1 MTVRSKPFTYPLVT
15 SVLIHMAGLASA
27 PRLIQLS
34 DQSLASELIPIE
46 VVTAAPTL
54 APPSPPP
61 HKEVAKPRAPENITP
76 PRIIE
81 RPQIRL
87 AAPISTLPPIEEPVP
102 SSPVHAP
109 MEYPREAKQLLP
121 GPPPAP
127 ETATL
132 AKPEPGP
139 LLPLP
144 AIKAEEPRGN
154 VLGLTAR
161 AQGEPVPP
169 AEGGEAG
176 SGSLSAKGDIAV
188 LPGIGSEGGSGG
200 AGRSGLGLDR
210 NGIGEQ
216 VAGINPGAGGQGP
229 GGGAGGPIRL
239 ARPRGGYQ
247 TRPRYPESARREG
260 IEGITFLKFEIRADG
275 TVGKALVE
283 RSAGH
288 RDLDLAAIEAVKL
301 WRFDPA
307 RRGNQ
312 PIAAWVTL
320 PVRFEL
326 R

>member
-81 RPQIRL
+81 RPKIRL
-87 AAPISTLPPIEEPVP
+87 AAPISTLQPIEEPLP
-102 SSPVHAP
+102 SSPVQVP

-144 AIKAEEPRGN
+144 AINAEGHRGN
-154 VLGLTAR
+154 VLGPTAQ
-161 AQGEPVPP
+161 AQRNIAVPV
-169 AEGGEAG
+169 AGGEAG
-176 SGSLSAKGDIAV
+176 TGSLYANGDVPVI
-188 LPGIGSEGGSGG
+188 PGTGGGGGSGG
-200 AGRSGLGLDR
+200 VGRSGLGLGKTD
-210 NGIGEQ
+210 NGAK
-216 VAGINPGAGGQGP
+216 VAGINPGFGGEGS
-229 GGGAGGPIRL
+229 GGGAGGSIRI

-247 TRPRYPESARREG
+247 ARPRYPESARREG

-275 TVGKALVE
+275 TVDKALVE

-312 PIAAWVTL
+312 PIAVWVTL

>member
-1 MTVRSKPFTYPLVT
+1 MTVRSKPFTYPMVT

-46 VVTAAPTL
+46 VVAAAPTL

-81 RPQIRL
+81 RPAIRL
-87 AAPISTLPPIEEPVP
+87 AAPISTLPPIEEPLP
-102 SSPVHAP
+102 PSPVQVP

-121 GPPPAP
+121 GPPPSP

-144 AIKAEEPRGN
+144 AINAEGHRGN
-154 VLGLTAR
+154 VLGPTVR
-161 AQGEPVPP
+161 AQRNPVAPM
-169 AEGGEAG
+169 EGREAG
-176 SGSLSAKGDIAV
+176 TGGLYVKGDVAV
-188 LPGIGSEGGSGG
+188 VPGTGSGGASGG
-200 AGRSGLGLDR
+200 AGRSGLGLGR
-210 NGIGEQ
+210 TGIGEQ

-239 ARPRGGYQ
+239 ARPHGGYQ
-247 TRPRYPESARREG
+247 VRPRYPESARREG
-260 IEGITFLKFEIRADG
+260 IGGITFLKFEIRVDG

-312 PIAAWVTL
+312 PIAVWVTL

>member
-1 MTVRSKPFTYPLVT
+1 MRSKPFTYPLVT

-46 VVTAAPTL
+46 VVTATPTL
-54 APPSPPP
+54 APPSPP
-61 HKEVAKPRAPENITP
+61 HKEVTKPRAPEHITP

-102 SSPVHAP
+102 SSPVRVP
-109 MEYPREAKQLLP
+109 MNYPREAKQLLP
-121 GPPPAP
+121 GPPPSP

-132 AKPEPGP
+132 AKPEHGP

-144 AIKAEEPRGN
+144 AINAEGHRGN
-154 VLGLTAR
+154 VLGPTALTER
-161 AQGEPVPP
+161 NPVAPV
-169 AEGGEAG
+169 EGGEAG
-176 SGSLSAKGDIAV
+176 AGSPSSKGEVAV
-188 LPGIGSEGGSGG
+188 IPGTESEGGSGG

-210 NGIGEQ
+210 DGIGEQ
-216 VAGINPGAGGQGP
+216 VAGINPGVGGHGP
-229 GGGAGGPIRL
+229 GGGAEGPTRL

-247 TRPRYPESARREG
+247 ARPRYPESARREG
-260 IEGITFLKFEIRADG
+260 IEGTTFLKFEIRADG